1 MSYQSKNPLGF
12 GQRVPIAIFT
22 RARPFFLGN
31 ICAYFKSR
39 TSISHPMTTTVSLT
53 KKLHPPQEKGGRGF
67 YKIGVVVRR
76 EMDVLDLKC
85 ARGHRTSLS
94 TGCVAFF
101 SSEVQLCWKCSEQTC
116 LNARLGRD
124 RVGSRSSRGLV
135 GCFLFGRTRARPVPI
150 VESGRVGRATLLDM
164 SGWVFLGRVGF
175 GSGFES
181 KIMVHIRPMDY
192 SVSKTNI
199 VTYRAK
205 VQFTNEE
212 SFHLIT
218 SFLDSEL
225 K

>member
-1 MSYQSKNPLGF
+1 M
-12 GQRVPIAIFT
+12 
-22 RARPFFLGN
+22 
-31 ICAYFKSR
+31 
-39 TSISHPMTTTVSLT
+39 
-53 KKLHPPQEKGGRGF
+53 
-67 YKIGVVVRR
+67 
-76 EMDVLDLKC
+76 
-85 ARGHRTSLS
+85 
-94 TGCVAFF
+94 
-101 SSEVQLCWKCSEQTC
+101 
-116 LNARLGRD
+116 
-124 RVGSRSSRGLV
+124 
-135 GCFLFGRTRARPVPI
+135 FGRTRARPVPI

-164 SGWVFLGRVGF
+164 SGWVFLGSRVGF